1 MIVLVA
7 RIVLAAV
14 FAVAGVGKL
23 VRGSG
28 TEATMAEFG
37 VSDGLRRPLA
47 LALPLAE
54 LAIAVALLPAATAPW
69 AGVAA
74 VLVLIAFTTAVARVL
89 ARGEEVDC
97 NCFGSLGPSLITG
110 WTLSRNGA
118 LLVLAAV
125 VA

>member
-14 FAVAGVGKL
+14 FAVAGLGKL
-23 VRGSG
+23 VRGSDN
-28 TEATMAEFG
+28 EATMAEFG

-74 VLVLIAFTTAVARVL
+74 SSF
-89 ARGEEVDC
+89 
-97 NCFGSLGPSLITG
+97 
-110 WTLSRNGA
+110 
-118 LLVLAAV
+118 
-125 VA
+125 